1 MNAKSAYVGVDLGGT
16 NFSIAV
22 GDAEGRIAVE
32 EKHPTRSHEGPD
44 AVLGRIAT
52 AIKGFDAYREGNVQG
67 IGIGLPGLVDIREGV
82 SRFLP
87 NLPTQWRDVPVRARL
102 EEVLGCPVRILN
114 DARAAALG
122 EFLFGHGRS
131 GLNTLVFLTLGTGV
145 GGGVVVDGRLR
156 LGQMGAAGEIGHI
169 CVDPQG
175 PWCGCGSR
183 GCLET
188 FASGPAI
195 TAEGIRLM
203 LSGNAP
209 RLHANCQGDIAAVS
223 PSTMAVAAHQGEAS
237 VAFALSRVGERIGMA
252 VAHVVSALHPDAV
265 VLGGGVAALDELL
278 LEPIR
283 QVLAARVRMFPAQ
296 SVRVLRAQLGDRA
309 GVYGGLAAAIR
320 GDIQEVI

>member
-1 MNAKSAYVGVDLGGT
+1 MSAKSTYVGVDLGGT

-32 EKHPTRSHEGPD
+32 EKHATRSHDGPD
-44 AVLGRIAT
+44 AVLDRIAT
-52 AIKGFDAYREGNVQG
+52 AIKGFAAYREGSIAGVG
-67 IGIGLPGLVDIREGV
+67 MGLPGLVDIREGV

-102 EEVLGCPVRILN
+102 EEALRRPVRILN

-131 GLNTLVFLTLGTGV
+131 GMNTLVFLTLGTGV

-156 LGQMGAAGEIGHI
+156 LGRLGAAGEIGHI

-209 RLHANCQGDIAAVS
+209 GLHAICGGDIAAVS
-223 PSTMAVAAHQGEAS
+223 PLTMSQAARQGEDS
-237 VAFALSRVGERIGMA
+237 VAFALSQVGKRIGMA

-278 LEPIR
+278 LEPVR
-283 QVLAARVRMFPAQ
+283 RVLEARVRMFPAQ
-296 SVRVLRAQLGDRA
+296 GVRVLRAQLGDRA
-309 GVYGGLAAAIR
+309 GMYGGLAAAIR
-320 GDIQEVI
+320 GDIQEDI